1 MNLPKGFDDSLAIF
15 VWLFMFGQPFQLIH
29 VKFLW
34 NALSLNSRTWEKL
47 LVKLIRPPALPLL
60 HPTSACLEFSFGS
73 RITANLIFA
82 KIHLSDCRTSSIWKK
97 SHLLLQR
104 FKIHNLLLYFSAK
117 VLVKGEPNVSYICSR
132 YYRAPEL
139 IFGATDYTP
148 DIGTVHTCL
157 NIP

>member
-1 MNLPKGFDDSLAIF
+1 MTHLQF
-15 VWLFMFGQPFQLIH
+15 LFIYTHIH
-29 VKFLW
+29 MKFLW
-34 NALSLNSRTWEKL
+34 NALSLNPQTWENL
-47 LVKLIRPPALPLL
+47 LVKLIRPPSLPLPLPLPLL
-60 HPTSACLEFSFGS
+60 HPTSAFLEFSFGS
-73 RITANLIFA
+73 RITANVIFA
-82 KIHLSDCRTSSIWKK
+82 KIHLSDCRISSIWKK
-97 SHLLLQR
+97 SRLLLQR

-157 NIP
+157 NIL